1 MKLNVN
7 DIMNVVQQ
15 VKLENRS
22 KTKVKFV
29 GEIFITSSDKEG
41 DYLDLSCSIIKSTK
55 LIYGT
60 ETDILEIEIG

>member
-29 GEIFITSSDKEG
+29 GEIFITSSDKDG
-41 DYLDLSCSIIKSTK
+41 DY
-55 LIYGT
+55 
-60 ETDILEIEIG
+60 